1 MSKSLVELDFFR
13 MEKENSSSSLS
24 SSKSQFQKFLQ
35 QQRGMQSAISKL
47 NPELLRT
54 VINSG
59 AASTSSNS
67 SGHLEPKSSST
78 LIFDEVTN
86 GSENLFSSVPP
97 AMPNKQMQCTSAE
110 TGTLRTAPLTIF
122 YNGRVSVFDVPRDKA
137 EFLMK
142 LAENNMN
149 NGMIP
154 SSSCKITTTSVDH
167 FTLCSSTTIDE
178 QQNILHTLNE
188 DLPIARRRSLQRF
201 LEKRKE
207 RLSFVASPYAY
218 IPSPIKFEEKN
229 NGVGSDGGSTSK
241 V

>member
-78 LIFDEVTN
+78 LISDEVTN
-86 GSENLFSSVPP
+86 GSENLFSVVPP

-154 SSSCKITTTSVDH
+154 SSSSKITATTTSVD
-167 FTLCSSTTIDE
+167 E
-178 QQNILHTLNE
+178 QRYILDTLNE

-207 RLSFVASPYAY
+207 RLSFVASPYTY
-218 IPSPIKFEEKN
+218 IPSPRKFVEKN
-229 NGVGSDGGSTSK
+229 IGVGSDGGSTSK

>member
-13 MEKENSSSSLS
+13 MEKENSSSLS

-35 QQRGMQSAISKL
+35 QRRGLQSAISKL
-47 NPELLRT
+47 NPELLKT

-59 AASTSSNS
+59 VASTSSNI
-67 SGHLEPKSSST
+67 SGHLE
-78 LIFDEVTN
+78 
-86 GSENLFSSVPP
+86 SENLFSFVAPV
-97 AMPNKQMQCTSAE
+97 MPKQMQCTSAE
-110 TGTLRTAPLTIF
+110 AGTLHTAPLTIF
-122 YNGRVSVFDVPRDKA
+122 YNGKVSVFDVPRDKA

-154 SSSCKITTTSVDH
+154 SSSSKIITTTTNVDH

-178 QQNILHTLNE
+178 QQNILDTLNE

-207 RLSFVASPYAY
+207 RLSFVASSPYAY
-218 IPSPIKFEEKN
+218 TPNPSKYEEKN
-229 NGVGSDGGSTSK
+229 NGVGTDGGSTSK
-241 V
+241 A

>member
-86 GSENLFSSVPP
+86 GSENLFSVVPP

-110 TGTLRTAPLTIF
+110 AGARQTAPLTIF
-122 YNGRVSVFDVPRDKA
+122 YNGKVSVFDVPRDKA

-149 NGMIP
+149 NGMTP
-154 SSSCKITTTSVDH
+154 SSSSKITATTTSVD
-167 FTLCSSTTIDE
+167 E
-178 QQNILHTLNE
+178 QRNILE

-207 RLSFVASPYAY
+207 RLSFVASPYAC
-218 IPSPIKFEEKN
+218 IPSPSKFEEKN
-229 NGVGSDGGSTSK
+229 NGVCSDGGSTLK

>member
-13 MEKENSSSSLS
+13 IEKENSSSSLS

-35 QQRGMQSAISKL
+35 QQRGMQSAVSKL

-67 SGHLEPKSSST
+67 SGHLERKSSST

-86 GSENLFSSVPP
+86 ESENLFSLVPP
-97 AMPNKQMQCTSAE
+97 AMPKQMQCTSAE

-122 YNGRVSVFDVPRDKA
+122 YNGKVSVFDVPRDKA

-149 NGMIP
+149 NGMIQ
-154 SSSCKITTTSVDH
+154 SSSSSKITTTSVDH
-167 FTLCSSTTIDE
+167 FTLCSSSTMDE
-178 QQNILHTLNE
+178 HKNILDTLNE

-207 RLSFVASPYAY
+207 RLSLVASPYTY
-218 IPSPIKFEEKN
+218 IPSLSKFVEKN

>member
-1 MSKSLVELDFFR
+1 
-13 MEKENSSSSLS
+13 
-24 SSKSQFQKFLQ
+24 
-35 QQRGMQSAISKL
+35 MQSPVSKL

-67 SGHLEPKSSST
+67 SGHLERKSSST
-78 LIFDEVTN
+78 LIFDEVTK
-86 GSENLFSSVPP
+86 GPENLFSLVAP
-97 AMPNKQMQCTSAE
+97 AMPKQMQCTSAE

-122 YNGRVSVFDVPRDKA
+122 YNGKVSVFDVPRDKA

-154 SSSCKITTTSVDH
+154 SSSSKITTTSVDH
-167 FTLCSSTTIDE
+167 FTLCSSTTMDE
-178 QQNILHTLNE
+178 QKSILDTLNE

-218 IPSPIKFEEKN
+218 IPSPSKFEEKN
-229 NGVGSDGGSTSK
+229 DGVGSDGGSTLE